1 MFRARQLS
9 SSFCEKNTWNSCLLS
24 SFSALTRPQVPVG
37 HVLHTSHRAYRVLGS
52 QAPRVMLHLKPAVR
66 LASVATG
73 CRSGQICMWDL
84 HKRHTTGETV
94 VRLSGDLILQVL
106 KFKISSHSI
115 VFLLSNRLSSA
126 LVTLVRSPACCIPV
140 TTVQHTTAITCSV
153 EEQTSLSDYGTCTR
167 EYWCTRLLCMED

>member
-1 MFRARQLS
+1 MPSPVKTAVSCPPSLHSQGHRYLWGMS
-9 SSFCEKNTWNSCLLS
+9 SIQVTVPIVFWGR
-24 SFSALTRPQVPVG
+24 RPP
-37 HVLHTSHRAYRVLGS
+37 SHEICS
-52 QAPRVMLHLKPAVR
+52 ICKPDNR
-66 LASVATG
+66 SGMATG
-73 CRSGQICMWDL
+73 CRSGQICIWDL

-140 TTVQHTTAITCSV
+140 TTVQHTTAIICSV